1 MATRRLAPRAV
12 RTVAPASAGPW
23 LALAAALLLGA
34 AAVYFVTDGLRAW
47 TLDQSR
53 EARIA
58 RQALR
63 LPAID
68 VWNQQGHDLRL
79 FEAADSSSSALHTPA
94 ASVTP
99 SIYIVDFI
107 YTRCPTVCRAL
118 GAEFAQLQRQIAAD
132 GMAPRVQLISLS
144 FDPRDTVNDLL
155 GYATSYRANAPGWQ
169 VVAAISPDAMTK
181 LLRQADVIAIP
192 DGLGGFEHNG
202 GLHVV
207 DAQGRVLSVHALE
220 DFQQAYAAALA
231 HLRGDRP

>member
-53 EARIA
+53 VARIA

-68 VWNQQGHDLRL
+68 VWNQHGHDLRL
-79 FEAADSSSSALHTPA
+79 FELANTGVPEPAL
-94 ASVTP
+94 
-99 SIYIVDFI
+99 YIVDFI

-220 DFQQAYAAALA
+220 DFQQAYAVALA
-231 HLRGDRP
+231 HLRGNRP

>member
-79 FEAADSSSSALHTPA
+79 FEPANTGVPEPAL
-94 ASVTP
+94 
-99 SIYIVDFI
+99 YIVDFI

>member
-79 FEAADSSSSALHTPA
+79 FEAANTGVPEPAL
-94 ASVTP
+94 
-99 SIYIVDFI
+99 YIVDFI

-220 DFQQAYAAALA
+220 DFQQAYAVALA
-231 HLRGDRP
+231 HLRGNRP